1 MTYTQIDC
9 NSLGGKMKGVS
20 YMKVY
25 IIVTKNF
32 SYVDVKDTKAK
43 ADKLVKELLE
53 ELASVGVTEEEYRVI
68 EKVLE

>member
-1 MTYTQIDC
+1 
-9 NSLGGKMKGVS
+9 
-20 YMKVY
+20 MKVY
-25 IIVTKNF
+25 VIVTKNF
-32 SYVDVKDTKAK
+32 NYVDVKETKAK

>member
-1 MTYTQIDC
+1 
-9 NSLGGKMKGVS
+9 MKL
-20 YMKVY
+20 Y

-32 SYVDVKDTKAK
+32 SYVDVKDTKFK

-53 ELASVGVTEEEYRVI
+53 ALASVGVTEEEYRVL